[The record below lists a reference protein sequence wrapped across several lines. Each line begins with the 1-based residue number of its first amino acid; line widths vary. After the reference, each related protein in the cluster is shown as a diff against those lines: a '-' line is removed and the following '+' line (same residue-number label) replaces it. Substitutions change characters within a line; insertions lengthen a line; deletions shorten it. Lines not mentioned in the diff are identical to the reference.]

1 MLAFAKDHEGIEA
14 CIAKPGLIASGIVT
28 SVLRSF
34 LTYTG
39 IVPSNTIS
47 RVSKAM
53 LRQVV
58 DGFEKEPLLA
68 EDLERLGS

>member
-1 MLAFAKDHEGIEA
+1 M
-14 CIAKPGLIASGIVT
+14 IASGAVT
-28 SVLRSF
+28 SVLSSF

-53 LRQVV
+53 LRQVI
-58 DGFEKEPLLA
+58 DGFEKEPLTA
-68 EDLERLGS
+68 EDLERLGA

>member
-1 MLAFAKDHEGIEA
+1 MLAFAKGHEGIQA
-14 CIAKPGLIASGIVT
+14 CIAKPGLIASGAVR
-28 SVLRSF
+28 SVLSSF

-53 LRQVV
+53 LRQVI
-58 DGFEKEPLLA
+58 DGFEKEPLTA
-68 EDLERLGS
+68 EDLERLGA